1 MSSIVSG
8 GALRSIGRVCP
19 LNERI
24 EGGGEGA
31 AAGTPGSRH
40 QPRNIRRKTKL
51 ACVCKDRLRRHGS
64 SRKTPH
70 RAGIWVLGGRAAG
83 GLDARPEW
91 KVWGERKKTTTTTTT
106 VGKDGVALNGDN
118 KAALR
123 DKWSARYRG
132 LTVRK
137 ERKKQP
143 RVAPS
148 GFSLDTP
155 RRPFCRQRFRAKF
168 KLGKKQ

>member
-40 QPRNIRRKTKL
+40 QPRNTRRKTKL
-51 ACVCKDRLRRHGS
+51 ACVCKDRRGRHGS
-64 SRKTPH
+64 SRKTQH

-83 GLDARPEW
+83 GLDARPGW
-91 KVWGERKKTTTTTTT
+91 KVWGREREKTTTTTKTTT

-132 LTVRK
+132 LTSGK

-143 RVAPS
+143 SRDFLWIRLDAPLFFLQTAFPS
-148 GFSLDTP
+148 
-155 RRPFCRQRFRAKF
+155 KV
-168 KLGKKQ
+168 